1 MKYLIIGLE
10 SSSTKILT
18 KLVACN
24 LKLIDEVD
32 NWDGH
37 EFVCD
42 EENLVVHRSI
52 PHGPEDTFIDQEFV
66 NDFDYVI
73 LCTRDWNCSL
83 LSKIESHEHNVIKAN
98 EQHKKGINL
107 VKSFLEN
114 NNVFIF
120 SSETAFL
127 LQEHYTKIFLNSIGI
142 LDARHLYFE
151 NPNRKYIKEL
161 GL

>member
-18 KLVACN
+18 KLVAFN
-24 LKLIDEVD
+24 LNLIDDVD

-37 EFVCD
+37 EFVYD

-52 PHGPEDTFIDQEFV
+52 PHGTEDIFIDQEFV
-66 NDFDYVI
+66 NDFDYVV
-73 LCTRDWNCSL
+73 LCTRDWTCSL

-98 EQHKKGINL
+98 DQHEKGLSLI
-107 VKSFLEN
+107 KSFLDN

-127 LQEHYTKIFLNSIGI
+127 LQENYTKIFLNSIGI
-142 LDARHLYFE
+142 LDAKHLHFE
-151 NPNRKYIKEL
+151 NPNKKYIKSL